1 MATTKKKKKS
11 NKKASAKKSSKKQS
25 PKPTK
30 KKAPA
35 AKAKPKAA
43 TKSKAKVTVKKP
55 KAKGTK
61 PKATSKPKPKAGAK
75 ARVSTKTAAKKTPT
89 KKKAAPAPKATPK
102 KTSKKVESPVVVAPT
117 IPPAGKA
124 IRYDRSLAKPIS
136 FPGGKLMVQKLYLR
150 RDQIEANRSCNNR
163 KHYPRSIALA
173 VDLADIGQ
181 HTALVAIPL
190 RGNDKQADLREGFRR
205 IGAFDDHNGTEIDGE
220 KIDIDIPYWEVDVL
234 LSAEGDDLVPPER
247 LVRRYCKS
255 KNTQRENWLPFE
267 EAMFYREEIDEALA
281 QRLSEINE
289 ERAAEHDDPLD
300 SLPQDEVQRVLKT
313 TRRMLA
319 RMDKVTIN
327 TVKNR
332 LKLLD
337 LPAFIQDQLRE
348 NHISPDAAMVYEGL
362 TEAKAKKVFLAS
374 AKKDGVDLDAE
385 PILPADQEIVER
397 QRQAKKKG
405 KSKAKAS
412 PPPPAAPE
420 PTSDED
426 DDPFEDILPSLGG
439 EDEDSAQIIVEGEDP
454 FGDGEE
460 IEDGDP
466 FAEDDLS
473 DVPSPG
479 DDEEEELFPAVSTST
494 GSEQR
499 STPGKSAQPRVRKS
513 TSADERRK
521 LGLGA
526 PPARRTTKKVREID
540 EWIARLEMVTDDDN
554 SEIAWAVAG
563 GLKWAVGD
571 ADAPVTFKVPQID
584 DPV

>member
-1 MATTKKKKKS
+1 VATTKKKS
-11 NKKASAKKSSKKQS
+11 NKKASAKKSSKKTQA
-25 PKPTK
+25 PKSAK
-30 KKAPA
+30 KKASA

-43 TKSKAKVTVKKP
+43 TKP
-55 KAKGTK
+55 KAK
-61 PKATSKPKPKAGAK
+61 PKATSKPKPKAKAGAK
-75 ARVSTKTAAKKTPT
+75 TKVSTKTATKKTPA
-89 KKKAAPAPKATPK
+89 KKKAAPAPKASPK
-102 KTSKKVESPVVVAPT
+102 KTSKKLESPVVVAPT
-117 IPPAGKA
+117 IPPAGKT

-190 RGNDKQADLREGFRR
+190 RGNVKKADLREGFRR

-234 LSAEGDDLVPPER
+234 ISAEGDDLVPPER

-289 ERAAEHDDPLD
+289 ERAAEHDDPLN

-397 QRQAKKKG
+397 QTKKKG

-412 PPPPAAPE
+412 PPPPATPE
-420 PTSDED
+420 PTPDED
-426 DDPFEDILPSLGG
+426 DDPFGDILPSLGG

-466 FAEDDLS
+466 FADEDLN

-513 TSADERRK
+513 TSADQRRK

-540 EWIARLEMVTDDDN
+540 EWIARLEMVTDDEH

-571 ADAPVTFKVPQID
+571 ADAPVSFKVPQID